1 MEISP
6 TARLYLHNDHC
17 FESSGTILDI
27 HENLIAFDQ
36 TCFYPGGGG
45 QPPDKGILKFSNG
58 ETIEIE
64 SARADAEEVI
74 WHI

>member
-1 MEISP
+1 MEVSP
-6 TARLYLHNDHC
+6 TARRYLHDDHC
-17 FESSGTILDI
+17 FESSGTILAI

-36 TCFYPGGGG
+36 TCFYPGGGS
-45 QPPDKGILKFSNG
+45 QPPDEGILKLSNA

-64 SARADAEEVI
+64 SARADAEDVI